1 MRYQWILFDADE
13 TLFHFDA
20 FAGLQ
25 LMFSRHDYQFDS
37 TEYEYYQSINL
48 PLWQQYQQGEI
59 SAKQLQANRFIPWA
73 AKLNTSAAALNSAF
87 MQAMADICT
96 PLPGA
101 TELITALKGRV
112 KLGIITNGFT
122 ELQQIRLERT
132 GFAEVFS
139 PLVIS
144 EQVGVAKPHI
154 DIFNHAFALMGHPPK
169 QHILMV
175 GDNPHADV
183 QGGINAGIDTCWLNR
198 HGIARPDGITPHK
211 EVNSL
216 AQLQHWLLSADTELP
231 AGKAGQ
237 FSL

>member
-1 MRYQWILFDADE
+1 MRYPWILFDADE

-25 LMFSRHDYQFDS
+25 LMFSRHDYAFDS
-37 TEYEYYQSINL
+37 TEYDYYQSINL
-48 PLWQQYQQGEI
+48 PLWQQYQQGDI
-59 SAKQLQANRFIPWA
+59 SALQLQVSRFTPWA
-73 AKLNTSAAALNSAF
+73 EKLGQTAGALNSAF

-101 TELITALKGRV
+101 TELINALKGRA

-122 ELQQIRLERT
+122 QLQQIRLERT
-132 GFAEVFS
+132 GFAGVFS

-144 EQVGVAKPHI
+144 EQVGLAKP
-154 DIFNHAFALMGHPPK
+154 DVGIFNHAFSLMGHPPK

-175 GDNPHADV
+175 GDNPHADI

-198 HGIARPDGITPHK
+198 HGAARPQGITPHI

-216 AQLQHWLLSADTELP
+216 SQLQQWLLGS
-231 AGKAGQ
+231 
-237 FSL
+237 S

>member
-1 MRYQWILFDADE
+1 VESAVRYQWILFDADE

-25 LMFSRHDYQFDS
+25 LMFSRHDYAFDS
-37 TEYEYYQSINL
+37 TEYDYYQSINL

-59 SAKQLQANRFIPWA
+59 SAKQLQVNRFTPWA

-87 MQAMADICT
+87 MLAMADICT

-132 GFAEVFS
+132 GFAGVFS

-154 DIFNHAFALMGHPPK
+154 DIFNHAFALMDHPPK
-169 QHILMV
+169 QQILMV
-175 GDNPHADV
+175 GDNPHADI

-198 HGIARPDGITPHK
+198 HGAARPKGITPHH
-211 EVNSL
+211 EVASL
-216 AQLQHWLLSADTELP
+216 EQLKHWL
-231 AGKAGQ
+231 
-237 FSL
+237 FN

>member
-20 FAGLQ
+20 FKGLQ
-25 LMFSRHDYQFDS
+25 LMFSRQQYQFTAD
-37 TEYEYYQSINL
+37 EYQYYQSINQ

-59 SAKQLQANRFIPWA
+59 SAQQLQVNRFSPWA
-73 AKLNTSAAALNSAF
+73 NKLNTSATALNSAF
-87 MQAMADICT
+87 MQAMADICS

-101 TELITALKGRV
+101 PELIAALKGRV
-112 KLGIITNGFT
+112 NLGIITNGFT

-132 GFAEVFS
+132 GFADVFS

-144 EQVGVAKPHI
+144 EQVGVAKPDI
-154 DIFNHAFALMGHPPK
+154 GIFNHAFALMGHPPK

-175 GDNPHADV
+175 GDNPHADI

-198 HGIARPDGITPHK
+198 HGAPRPEGVTPHK

-216 AQLQHWLLSADTELP
+216 AQLQQWLL
-231 AGKAGQ
+231 G
-237 FSL
+237 

>member
-1 MRYQWILFDADE
+1 VKYQWILFDADE

-25 LMFSRHDYQFDS
+25 LMFSRHDYHFDNR
-37 TEYEYYQSINL
+37 EYDEYQSINL
-48 PLWQQYQQGEI
+48 PLWQQYQQGSI
-59 SAKQLQANRFIPWA
+59 NAKQLQISRFTPWA
-73 AKLNTSAAALNSAF
+73 GKLNVAAETLNSAF

-101 TELITALKGRV
+101 TELITALKGRA

-132 GFAEVFS
+132 GFADAFS

-154 DIFNHAFALMGHPPK
+154 DIFNHAFGLMGHPPK

-175 GDNPHADV
+175 GDNPHADI

-198 HGIARPDGITPHK
+198 HGAARPEGITPHH
-211 EVNSL
+211 EVSSL
-216 AQLQHWLLSADTELP
+216 AQLQHWL
-231 AGKAGQ
+231 
-237 FSL
+237 FN